1 MYTYINVGHRT
12 RGEPEMPRL
21 SITLTE
27 SQSAALERIA
37 AETGATKQSMIGLA
51 VTAWIRAYDVPQV
64 ASQDTPSATAS
75 QDESAE
81 SWYTVTREG
90 VEVAWLRGRW
100 ESAEHRAIIAS
111 ASRFSRGG
119 APVELSNA
127 WRYEVQEGETVRE
140 L

>member
-1 MYTYINVGHRT
+1 
-12 RGEPEMPRL
+12 MPRL
-21 SITLTE
+21 SITLTDA
-27 SQSAALERIA
+27 QAAALERIA

-51 VTAWIRAYDVPQV
+51 ISAWIRAYDVPQV

-90 VEVAWLRGRW
+90 CEVAWLRGRW

-111 ASRFSRGG
+111 AMRPSRAA
-119 APVELSNA
+119 APMELSRA
-127 WRYEVQEGETVRE
+127 WLYELQEGDAVT
-140 L
+140 LGQ

>member
-1 MYTYINVGHRT
+1 
-12 RGEPEMPRL
+12 MPRL
-21 SITLTE
+21 SITLTDA
-27 SQSAALERIA
+27 QAAALERIA

-64 ASQDTPSATAS
+64 VSQDTPSATVS

-81 SWYTVTREG
+81 RWYTVTREG
-90 VEVAWLRGRW
+90 CEVAWLRGRW

-111 ASRFSRGG
+111 AMRPSRAAEPMETTR
-119 APVELSNA
+119 A

-140 L
+140 S

>member
-1 MYTYINVGHRT
+1 
-12 RGEPEMPRL
+12 MPRL

-27 SQSAALERIA
+27 TQAAALERIA

-51 VTAWIRAYDVPQV
+51 VSAWIRANDV
-64 ASQDTPSATAS
+64 SQDTQSATVS
-75 QDESAE
+75 QD
-81 SWYTVTREG
+81 
-90 VEVAWLRGRW
+90 

-140 L
+140 S

>member
-1 MYTYINVGHRT
+1 
-12 RGEPEMPRL
+12 MPRL

-51 VTAWIRAYDVPQV
+51 ISAWIRENDVTV
-64 ASQDTPSATAS
+64 SQDTQSATAS

-81 SWYTVTREG
+81 RWFTVTREG
-90 VEVAWLRGRW
+90 AEVAWLRGRW

-111 ASRFSRGG
+111 AMRPSR
-119 APVELSNA
+119 AAEPMELSRA
-127 WRYEVQEGETVRE
+127 WRYEVQEGETVT
-140 L
+140 LWQ

>member
-27 SQSAALERIA
+27 TQAAALERIA

-51 VTAWIRAYDVPQV
+51 VSAWIRANDV
-64 ASQDTPSATAS
+64 SQDTQSATVS

-81 SWYTVTREG
+81 RWYTVTREG

-111 ASRFSRGG
+111 AMRPSRAAEPMETTR
-119 APVELSNA
+119 A

-140 L
+140 S

>member
-1 MYTYINVGHRT
+1 
-12 RGEPEMPRL
+12 MPRL

-27 SQSAALERIA
+27 TQAAALERIA

-51 VTAWIRAYDVPQV
+51 VSAWIRANEV
-64 ASQDTPSATAS
+64 SQDTQSATVS

-81 SWYTVTREG
+81 RWYTVTREG
-90 VEVAWLRGRW
+90 CEVAWLRGRW

-140 L
+140 S

>member
-27 SQSAALERIA
+27 TQAAALERIA

-51 VTAWIRAYDVPQV
+51 VSAWIRENDVTV
-64 ASQDTPSATAS
+64 S

-81 SWYTVTREG
+81 RWYTVTREG
-90 VEVAWLRGRW
+90 CEVAWLRGRW

-111 ASRFSRGG
+111 AMRPSRAAEPMETTR
-119 APVELSNA
+119 A

-140 L
+140 S